1 MKNNFN
7 LIQYKMD
14 SRFSIKHNYL
24 KEQFNKP
31 SKEILIKIK
40 KLISNG
46 DYTLGK
52 EVEKLENN
60 FKKKINAKYAIGVG
74 SGTDAIFLSLIALNI
89 GKGDEVIAPSYTF
102 HATIGAIAT
111 TGAKPI
117 FAEIGSDLNISPSDI
132 EKKITKNTKAI
143 VPVHWTGRPCNMN
156 AIKKI
161 AKKYDLKIIEDACH
175 AYLSKYDNNFCG
187 NFGDFGCFSFHPLK
201 NLNVWG
207 DGGIVITN
215 KKKYMDK
222 IRLLR
227 NHGLKSRNNCE
238 LYAYNSRLDTIQ
250 AIVANV
256 MLKKISYI
264 TNSRIY
270 NSLYLD
276 HSLKDLPEV
285 ELIPRSKNLKE
296 VFHLYIIKVKNRNKL
311 HKYLNSK
318 SIDSKIHYPIPM
330 HLQKAS
336 RKFGY
341 KKGDLPYTE
350 LIVKS
355 IISLPVHEFI
365 NKKDLDK
372 MISTI
377 KSFYKKN

>member
-1 MKNNFN
+1 
-7 LIQYKMD
+7 
-14 SRFSIKHNYL
+14 
-24 KEQFNKP
+24 
-31 SKEILIKIK
+31 
-40 KLISNG
+40 
-46 DYTLGK
+46 
-52 EVEKLENN
+52 
-60 FKKKINAKYAIGVG
+60 
-74 SGTDAIFLSLIALNI
+74 
-89 GKGDEVIAPSYTF
+89 
-102 HATIGAIAT
+102 
-111 TGAKPI
+111 
-117 FAEIGSDLNISPSDI
+117 
-132 EKKITKNTKAI
+132 
-143 VPVHWTGRPCNMN
+143 
-156 AIKKI
+156 
-161 AKKYDLKIIEDACH
+161 
-175 AYLSKYDNNFCG
+175 
-187 NFGDFGCFSFHPLK
+187 
-201 NLNVWG
+201 
-207 DGGIVITN
+207 
-215 KKKYMDK
+215 
-222 IRLLR
+222 
-227 NHGLKSRNNCE
+227 
-238 LYAYNSRLDTIQ
+238 
-250 AIVANV
+250 
-256 MLKKISYI
+256 MLKKISFI